1 MNRWIRA
8 RDSGIAILV
17 WIFVILV
24 FFWLIGHFITTVLLF
39 VIAAL
44 LAYALLPAVAL
55 LQRWLPRPLAVTSVY
70 LLALA
75 ILGGLGYLL
84 FSTAISQL
92 ITLVKDLPDLLKPST
107 PGHPS
112 PITQLLRPLGITDA
126 QVNAARQQILTWLET
141 SAGQIVNSALPI
153 LTGVAGGIVDAVIVF
168 ILSIYLVIDGPRL
181 YRWLNTAS
189 PRKHRMRVIF
199 FLNTLR
205 RTVGGYI
212 RAQLFMCTF
221 IGALV
226 GGGMAAFQVPYA
238 LLLGIMAFLFEFI
251 PILGTIASGAAC
263 VLIALATRGY
273 IIAALVLAYFVIVH
287 VLEGE
292 VVGPRV
298 IGHIL
303 GLHPIVAILALV
315 AGTELFGIWG
325 AVFAAPVVGLL
336 QAIIISAW
344 TEWRAA
350 HPEQFQKTPIQAPPP
365 ESQPPAQAPPAEPEH
380 PIPAQEP
387 EQEPEREQ
395 EPTTPTRSPGS

>member
-1 MNRWIRA
+1 VDRWIRG
-8 RDSGIAILV
+8 RDIGIAILI
-17 WIFVILV
+17 WILV
-24 FFWLIGHFITTVLLF
+24 IIIFFWLIGHFITTVLLF

-44 LAYALLPAVAL
+44 LAYALLPAVTL
-55 LQRWLPRPLAVTSVY
+55 LQRWMPRILAVTIVY
-70 LLALA
+70 VLALA
-75 ILGGLGYLL
+75 IIGGLGYLL

-92 ITLVKDLPDLLKPST
+92 VTFIKDVPDLLKPST

-112 PITQLLRPLGITDA
+112 AIARLLRPLGITEA
-126 QVNAARQQILTWLET
+126 QINAARQQILNWLES

-153 LTGVAGGIVDAVIVF
+153 LTSLASGIVDAIIVF
-168 ILSIYLVIDGPRL
+168 ILSVYLVVDGPRL
-181 YRWLNTAS
+181 YRWMSTAP
-189 PRKHRMRVIF
+189 PRRHRMRMIF

-212 RAQLFMCTF
+212 RAQLFMCAF
-221 IGALV
+221 IGTLV

-238 LLLGIMAFLFEFI
+238 LLLGIMAFILEFI

-263 VLIALATRGY
+263 VLIALATRGFV
-273 IIAALVLAYFVIVH
+273 IGALVLGYFVIVH

-298 IGHIL
+298 IGHVL
-303 GLHPIVAILALV
+303 GLHPIMAILALV

-336 QAIIISAW
+336 QAIVISAW

-350 HPEQFQKTPIQAPPP
+350 HPEQFQKTPI
-365 ESQPPAQAPPAEPEH
+365 EEPT
-380 PIPAQEP
+380 PTRPLQEREP
-387 EQEPEREQ
+387 EPEREH
-395 EPTTPTRSPGS
+395 EPTTPLG

>member
-1 MNRWIRA
+1 MDRWIRG
-8 RDSGIAILV
+8 RDIGITILIWILV
-17 WIFVILV
+17 IIV

-44 LAYALLPAVAL
+44 LAYALLPAVTL
-55 LQRWLPRPLAVTSVY
+55 LQRRMPRILAVTIVY

-75 ILGGLGYLL
+75 IIGGLGYLL

-92 ITLVKDLPDLLKPST
+92 VTFIKDVPDLLKPST

-112 PITQLLRPLGITDA
+112 PIARFLSPLGITDA
-126 QVNAARQQILTWLET
+126 QINAAREQILNWLES

-153 LTGVAGGIVDAVIVF
+153 LTSLASGVVDAIIVF
-168 ILSIYLVIDGPRL
+168 ILSVYLVVDGPRL
-181 YRWLNTAS
+181 YRWLSTAA
-189 PRKHRMRVIF
+189 PRRHRMRVIF

-212 RAQLFMCTF
+212 RAQLFMCAF
-221 IGALV
+221 IGTLV

-238 LLLGIMAFLFEFI
+238 LLLGIMAFVLEFI

-263 VLIALATRGY
+263 VLIAFATRGFV
-273 IIAALVLAYFVIVH
+273 ISALVLGYFVIVH

-298 IGHIL
+298 IGHVL
-303 GLHPIVAILALV
+303 GLHPVMAILALV

-350 HPEQFQKTPIQAPPP
+350 HPDQFQKTPVQEETPTRPLQ
-365 ESQPPAQAPPAEPEH
+365 EREP
-380 PIPAQEP
+380 
-387 EQEPEREQ
+387 EPEREQ
-395 EPTTPTRSPGS
+395 EPTTPLS